1 MGSLKRDREGGLG
14 HLFLLSFLSFF
25 SNFLLVMS
33 NLFFVIL
40 SLWTLLVISFRISRK
55 ISRKKPAWSLNFAWE
70 NSPLLPNLLWIIRRC
85 HTKNPPKTKGYS
97 GLRMS
102 RLVRE
107 PGDGWW
113 LLDGWVMKDDLPLI
127 WLFIRPFFQENLTIP
142 LGGWAEN
149 GLGLWAMR
157 SSWGRRVQYREVDRH
172 HSLLRHGGFSW
183 TWLRTFFDPMCIF
196 VGYSNAVWF
205 GYVLWGNLGDI
216 W

>member
-1 MGSLKRDREGGLG
+1 MGSLKRDRERGLG
-14 HLFLLSFLSFF
+14 QVISSSCPFCPFSPTFCWWCRISLLSFCHSELSLSF
-25 SNFLLVMS
+25 
-33 NLFFVIL
+33 LFE
-40 SLWTLLVISFRISRK
+40 SQGK
-55 ISRKKPAWSLNFAWE
+55 NPAWSLNFAWE
-70 NSPLLPNLLWIIRRC
+70 NSPLRPNLLWIIIRC
-85 HTKNPPKTKGYS
+85 HTKHPPKTKGYS

-107 PGDGWW
+107 PGDGW
-113 LLDGWVMKDDLPLI
+113 LLDGWVMKGWFTI
-127 WLFIRPFFQENLTIP
+127 RLFIRPFFKENLTIS

-172 HSLLRHGGFSW
+172 HSLLRHVGFSW
-183 TWLRTFFDPMCIF
+183 KCLRTFFDPMCIF

-205 GYVLWGNLGDI
+205 GYILWGSLGDI